1 MNRWLKGFLRVISTI
16 ILFAGPIVA
25 LLMVLA
31 AIVSSISLGDR
42 LPGVVTVG
50 AGLYVLL
57 LCLLIGGV
65 IRLLLSIDD
74 RLERLEARG

>member
-1 MNRWLKGFLRVISTI
+1 MNRWLKGFLRVVSTI

-31 AIVSSISLGDR
+31 AVVTSVSLGDR
-42 LPGVVTVG
+42 LPGAVTVG
-50 AGLYVLL
+50 AGLYVLF

-65 IRLLLSIDD
+65 VRLLLSIDD